1 MTLLEAI
8 YRELVKSNR
17 PLTDIELEQKLRT
30 QSRFKDKS
38 PNFVTSIR
46 ARIYEKAKLE
56 QYPDIVVLAPNTF
69 GLASWVNEGRYQIHQ
84 TGEKEH
90 HKGHLDEVIA
100 VIPKE
105 YLSKLIKKDGFKQ
118 IALPINWIS
127 NYCTP
132 MVRRDAEQSYDHI
145 QLISSFLITCS
156 NEVLTHVRSGNAPET
171 RLKGEK
177 SILLGGHIAY
187 SEVGGFV
194 AGINYELFEQPKLLE
209 RELHEE
215 VDILSAHE
223 TIYRGCLYDSSRDV
237 SSQHLS
243 LVHHVE
249 LSNKTLTIKEKGYHR
264 CPEWCHVNELVNNI
278 NDYENWSV
286 EIINNINKVLLK
298 ND

>member
-84 TGEKEH
+84 TGEREH

-127 NYCTP
+127 PNSTAKCDTLQYQATN
-132 MVRRDAEQSYDHI
+132 A
-145 QLISSFLITCS
+145 IS
-156 NEVLTHVRSGNAPET
+156 
-171 RLKGEK
+171 LKT
-177 SILLGGHIAY
+177 IA
-187 SEVGGFV
+187 
-194 AGINYELFEQPKLLE
+194 
-209 RELHEE
+209 
-215 VDILSAHE
+215 
-223 TIYRGCLYDSSRDV
+223 GCLKSK
-237 SSQHLS
+237 HF
-243 LVHHVE
+243 
-249 LSNKTLTIKEKGYHR
+249 
-264 CPEWCHVNELVNNI
+264 
-278 NDYENWSV
+278 
-286 EIINNINKVLLK
+286 
-298 ND
+298 